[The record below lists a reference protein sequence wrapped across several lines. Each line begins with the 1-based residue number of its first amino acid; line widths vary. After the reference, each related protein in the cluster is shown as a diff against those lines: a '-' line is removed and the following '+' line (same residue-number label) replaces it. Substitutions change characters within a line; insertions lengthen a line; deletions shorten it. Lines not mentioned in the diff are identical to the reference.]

1 MGKYQSGDFL
11 PASINRNYNKYRER
25 ERERE
30 SDRYM
35 IAAKY
40 IQKLDVVVVDI
51 CYKDFQRG
59 LLAGGAKPRRPLRY
73 ATRIHARMHVTKY
86 IIITK

>member
-30 SDRYM
+30 SNRYM

-40 IQKLDVVVVDI
+40 VYTEIG
-51 CYKDFQRG
+51 RG
-59 LLAGGAKPRRPLRY
+59 RRRY
-73 ATRIHARMHVTKY
+73 IL
-86 IIITK
+86 